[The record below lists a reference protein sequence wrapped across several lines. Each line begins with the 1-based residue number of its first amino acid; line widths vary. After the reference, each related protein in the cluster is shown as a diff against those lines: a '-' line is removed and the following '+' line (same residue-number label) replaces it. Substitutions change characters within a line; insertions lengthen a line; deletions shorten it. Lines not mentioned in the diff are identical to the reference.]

1 MARPGLVESIPMRK
15 ILPLATGTLCLGLLA
30 LAVFVF
36 NPACQP
42 HHPFGGK
49 NFSLPTWAEILDRE
63 AQLIQEREDLNR
75 YVEANKQ
82 VATKVIDGQRSL
94 AEAIDDFRKLD
105 QIWNSPST
113 QERALLELRISEEE
127 WLGRNVIYFAC
138 RVLTDRPDEAAAVA
152 GRLEKE
158 LQQILDDRK
167 KRRPEPENPRIK
179 PNC

>member
-1 MARPGLVESIPMRK
+1 MNK
-15 ILPLATGTLCLGLLA
+15 FLPLATGTLCLGLLA

-75 YVEANKQ
+75 YVEAKKQ
-82 VATKVIDGQRSL
+82 VAKKVIEGQRSL
-94 AEAIDDFRKLD
+94 AEAIDDFRKLG
-105 QIWNSPST
+105 QLGTSPSI
-113 QERALLELRISEEE
+113 QERALLDLRISEEE

-138 RVLTDRPDEAAAVA
+138 RVLADRPDEAAAVA
-152 GRLEKE
+152 DRLEKE
-158 LQQILDDRK
+158 LQKLVADRK
-167 KRRPEPENPRIK
+167 KQPPLLADPEIEPAR
-179 PNC
+179 